1 MGSIETI
8 TPSAL
13 SLSSQQSFDP
23 PNKSGHLKTLD
34 IGLDGNTTST
44 NPFGDVIEPL
54 PGIQLLKR

>member
-8 TPSAL
+8 TSSAL